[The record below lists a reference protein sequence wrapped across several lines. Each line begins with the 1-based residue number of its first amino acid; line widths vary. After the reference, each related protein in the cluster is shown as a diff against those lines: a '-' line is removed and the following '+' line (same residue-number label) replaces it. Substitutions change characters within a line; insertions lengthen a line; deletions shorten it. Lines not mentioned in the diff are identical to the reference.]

1 MIVGWLSCA
10 PGASEAASDLLFA
23 GDYQTAEDEARR
35 RLVRLAPDTGAE
47 AALARAELAEA
58 LAANGRLADGEADEL
73 AAAAVA
79 LARHLP
85 NSVRGRSWL
94 ALGAVQLAAGRF
106 DDAAASLTSAERS
119 FADCGEDCRL
129 QRAQGLAGLARA
141 EVGRQ
146 RFDAALAAVARGLES
161 VLPGTPDGPLLE
173 ARLFDVR
180 ALALLYQGRV
190 SEGHAAAEEAR
201 SRRTR
206 LGRPHP
212 DGVVSEI
219 ALGDADNMAG
229 RLDEALDHGRAGW
242 DLASR
247 TLRDGHP
254 PAAWAASRLAS
265 READRGD
272 FGPAFERHVWALA
285 AVRANLGAEHPQVVD
300 QLIDFGNAY
309 YQAGDPRQAGTLYA
323 EALAIV
329 EELQGAEALPAATLA
344 YNLAFVQ
351 AAVGDWPSAEA
362 SLGRALRIWRGA
374 HGDEHVH
381 IALALAEWAQLLGR
395 LGRDAEAVT
404 AYESALD
411 LRLRLSGPEHP
422 SLAGIRAGL
431 AECLA
436 RLGRADEA
444 EALAAQAAAA
454 LAGRPGWRERL
465 RADVLALQGRLA
477 LARGD
482 ARSSEALARTSA
494 ELFRAHVVKTV
505 RFLGE
510 FQALSYVERGYA
522 GRDVLLALASRPGA
536 AEGTRRAAFEALA
549 GSRHLVLDEMALRAA
564 MGSREIVPEHRRR
577 WRELLAARE
586 RLATLV
592 YRDEGS
598 LGEGEAALR
607 EAQERVDELE
617 RRAALSG
624 AVVASPLAPTP
635 GWEQLHGALPKG
647 TSLVSFACFE
657 APATGHV
664 AEAGRARPARRCLA
678 FVVRRADRAPR
689 VVPLGDERE
698 LDRRDA
704 AWQAAVD
711 RRLFGGAGFPRE
723 TVEAGRALADWAWRP
738 IAPLTTS
745 ARRLL
750 LVPEGSLAL
759 LNPAAWP
766 AGRGRY
772 LIEEGP
778 TLHQLSSERDLLAP
792 PLPRPASPRL
802 LVVADPAFD
811 RREALGSAGT
821 AEPRAELAYATL
833 ARADQP
839 SAWRWGC
846 GRPPSLR
853 WDSLPA
859 SGLEAQDVAH
869 IWSRTLAAPVQVL
882 AGGQA
887 TEQAFKLAAPAA
899 DVVHVASHGFR
910 LDQACAGGPA
920 TDNAADRT
928 GWRSPPL
935 VAAGLPLAGANQRWA
950 IGPGDSDGIL
960 TGMEVAGLDLHAARW
975 VVLSACDTGLGRVH
989 DGEGVLGLRRA
1000 FAIAGAR
1007 TVLMSLWP
1015 VEDRL
1020 ARRFMAGLYRARL
1033 VRGLDTAGS
1042 VRAATLDLLRDLRR
1056 EGAGEADPVNWGA
1069 FVAAGD
1075 WR

>member
-1 MIVGWLSCA
+1 M
-10 PGASEAASDLLFA
+10 DLLVA
-23 GDYQTAEDEARR
+23 GDYQGAEDEARR
-35 RLVRLAPDTGAE
+35 RLTRLAADSGAE
-47 AALARAELAEA
+47 AALARAALAQA
-58 LAANGRLADGEADEL
+58 LAANGRLADGEADEQ

-79 LARHLP
+79 VARHLP
-85 NSVRGRSWL
+85 STVRGRCWL

-106 DDAAASLTSAERS
+106 DEAAGSLTSAEQ
-119 FADCGEDCRL
+119 ALVDCGEDCQL
-129 QRAQGLAGLARA
+129 QRAQGQAWLAQA

-146 RFDAALAAVARGLES
+146 RFEHALAAVARGLES
-161 VLPGTPDGPLLE
+161 VPEGAPDGPLIE
-173 ARLFDVR
+173 ARLLDLR

-219 ALGDADNMAG
+219 VLGDADNMAG
-229 RLDEALDHGRAGW
+229 RLEEALDHGRAGW
-242 DLASR
+242 ELAR
-247 TLRDGHP
+247 GTLREGHP
-254 PAAWAASRLAS
+254 LAAWAASRLAS
-265 READRGD
+265 READGGD
-272 FGPAFERHVWALA
+272 FGPAFERHAWALGA
-285 AVRANLGAEHPQVVD
+285 ARTDLGVEHPQVVD
-300 QLIDFGNAY
+300 QLIDFGNAH
-309 YQAGDPRQAGTLYA
+309 YQAGDPRQAGALYA

-329 EELQGAEALPAATLA
+329 ERRQGPEALPAATLA

-351 AAVGDWPSAEA
+351 ASTGHLARAEA
-362 SLGRALRIWRGA
+362 HLGRALRIWRGV
-374 HGDEHVH
+374 HGEEHVH
-381 IALALAEWAQLLGR
+381 MALALAEWAQLLGR
-395 LGRDAEAVT
+395 LGRDSEAVG
-404 AYESALD
+404 AYERALD
-411 LRLRLSGPEHP
+411 LRLRLSGPGHP

-431 AECLA
+431 ADGLA
-436 RLGRADEA
+436 RLGRTNEA

-465 RADVLALQGRLA
+465 RADVLALQSRLA

-482 ARSSEALARTSA
+482 TRSSEALARASA

-510 FQALSYVERGYA
+510 LQALSYVERGYA
-522 GRDVLLALASRPGA
+522 GRDVLLALAARPGA
-536 AEGTRRAAFEALA
+536 GEATRWTAFEALA

-564 MGSREIVPEHRRR
+564 TARREVAPEHRRR
-577 WRELLAARE
+577 WRELVAARE

-607 EAQERVDELE
+607 EAQDQVDALE
-617 RRAALSG
+617 RRTALFG
-624 AVVASPLAPTP
+624 AVGSPPAPP
-635 GWEQLHGALPKG
+635 PSWQELRRALPEG

-657 APATGHV
+657 NPA
-664 AEAGRARPARRCLA
+664 AGRPPEGRVPRPARSCLA
-678 FVVRRADRAPR
+678 FVVRRTDRAPA
-689 VVPLGDERE
+689 VVPLADAGE
-698 LDRRDA
+698 LDRRVAD
-704 AWQAAVD
+704 WQEAID
-711 RRLFGGAGFPRE
+711 RRLFHGASSPE
-723 TVEAGRALADWAWRP
+723 ATAEAGRALADVVWRP
-738 IAPLTTS
+738 IARLTS
-745 ARRLL
+745 GARRLL
-750 LVPEGSLAL
+750 LVPDGSLAL

-792 PLPRPASPRL
+792 PLPRPTSPRL

-811 RREALGSAGT
+811 RREALGVASAAGLR
-821 AEPRAELAYATL
+821 EGPGELAS
-833 ARADQP
+833 ARLDGGVP
-839 SAWRWGC
+839 PPAWRWGC
-846 GRPPSLR
+846 GRSPWQR
-853 WDSLPA
+853 WGSLPE
-859 SGLEAQDVAH
+859 SGLEAQDIAR
-869 IWSRTLAAPVQVL
+869 IWGRALAAPVQVL

-887 TEQAFKLAAPAA
+887 TEQAFKLAVPEA

-910 LDQACAGGPA
+910 LDQACAGGAAPDEA
-920 TDNAADRT
+920 THRT
-928 GWRSPPL
+928 GWRGPPL

-950 IGPGDSDGIL
+950 VGPGGSDGIL

-1020 ARRFMAGLYRARL
+1020 ARRFMAALYQARL
-1033 VRGLDTAGS
+1033 ERGLDTADS
-1042 VRAATLDLLRDLRR
+1042 VRAATLELLRDLRR
-1056 EGAGEADPVNWGA
+1056 ERGGRADPADWGA